1 MGAGDAVF
9 GMSSILTKINTDI
22 KINAFISNLFG
33 ALKIKILGHEKKV
46 GKIGLMKSINYMIKE
61 NPKNPKKIK
70 NYENNCK
77 DF

>member
-46 GKIGLMKSINYMIKE
+46 SKIGLMKSINYMIK
-61 NPKNPKKIK
+61 
-70 NYENNCK
+70 
-77 DF
+77 

>member
-33 ALKIKILGHEKKV
+33 ALKIKILDMKKV
-46 GKIGLMKSINYMIKE
+46 SKIGLMKSINYMIK
-61 NPKNPKKIK
+61 
-70 NYENNCK
+70 
-77 DF
+77 